1 MKRWVWNSF
10 WFVLVAL
17 VLYWAF
23 KDIDFYEVYLIL
35 TYANLTYIGLAILV
49 TGLTF
54 FIWALRWT
62 FVSGNLFK
70 GDFWF
75 LLNVLLA
82 GAFFNSVTGGAG
94 VGGEPFRAHFLAKRY
109 KRNRTSMLAYVL
121 ADKFYQLVVLVVFAI
136 FSIFFVF
143 VFVNISNTLTYIL
156 EATLF
161 FITLFL
167 GAAIYIIVRRSN
179 FSIGKF
185 VKKLHFLRFFKKRFK
200 NASEFEEFIN
210 KHSKLFM
217 NVFKKSVKNRKIMFE
232 AFFLSFIF
240 WIFNYL
246 AAYFLFLAF
255 KMEVNFLV
263 IIIVVTLGNLIGSFA
278 LVPGGVAITEVTMTL
293 LFAAMGIDIAFAFI
307 VSLLV
312 RLIYYFFSL
321 PIGAF
326 SLWYIKKITQDKD
339 KEV

>member
-1 MKRWVWNSF
+1 M
-10 WFVLVAL
+10 
-17 VLYWAF
+17 
-23 KDIDFYEVYLIL
+23 DIRFRE
-35 TYANLTYIGLAILV
+35 
-49 TGLTF
+49 
-54 FIWALRWT
+54 
-62 FVSGNLFK
+62 SFK

-109 KRNRTSMLAYVL
+109 KRSRTSMLAYVL
-121 ADKFYQLVVLVVFAI
+121 ADKFYQVVVLVFFAI

-143 VFVNISNTLTYIL
+143 VFVNISNTLKYIL

-161 FITLFL
+161 FMILFL
-167 GAAIYIIVRRSN
+167 GITIYLIIRRSN
-179 FSIGKF
+179 FSIGKLF
-185 VKKLHFLRFFKKRFK
+185 KKLHFLSFFKKRFR
-200 NASEFEEFIN
+200 NADEFGEFIN
-210 KHSKLFM
+210 KHS
-217 NVFKKSVKNRKIMFE
+217 NVFMRVFRKSVRNRKIMFE

-263 IIIVVTLGNLIGSFA
+263 IIIVVTLGNLIGAFA
-278 LVPGGVAITEVTMTL
+278 LVPGGVAITEVAMTL
-293 LFAAMGIDIAFAFI
+293 LFAAMGVDLAFAFI

-312 RLIYYFFSL
+312 RLIYYVFSL
-321 PIGAF
+321 PIGAI
-326 SLWYIKKITQDKD
+326 SLWYIKKITHNENE
-339 KEV
+339 EV